1 MDNSLPTLGACAL
14 ALALAGCA
22 APQPLPFQL
31 VDPASKVHRGTLF
44 PQTGRIE
51 VVVDGQ
57 MYSGIYIVA
66 TGFAISHPML
76 WGPYFFHDTVTTYTS
91 NSARAHLTAEG
102 GRRLSCEFLID
113 GPRAVGECRSPEG
126 TVYQMVAE
134 GK

>member
-76 WGPYFFHDTVTTYTS
+76 WGPYFFPATVTPPLAFTS
-91 NSARAHLTAEG
+91 STAS
-102 GRRLSCEFLID
+102 RIPLSVDF
-113 GPRAVGECRSPEG
+113 PK
-126 TVYQMVAE
+126 VASE
-134 GK
+134 PVSEA